1 MLKKRKFLPLKIAC
15 WLNDKKITLT
25 IFSITLAL
33 FLLGCNSRFVSVTN
47 DIDKYQQIYN
57 QAIVDAAIAKEY
69 EEYSLTPIKDTKIKV
84 AQWLSQNSADKYYKT
99 PYENN
104 QLMPVKKKGGIFVSL
119 KSELQ
124 KKCQNYLGKDL
135 TQRLEQLLG
144 LPLNSGYT
152 YFVEMSVRQEDIFRP
167 CIDPD
172 ITKKKCEAKSSS
184 LDQISQTHKAWL
196 AEQMLKSYQFTD
208 AKGYPFTRLGY
219 TYDWNPDTPD
229 LGVSEY
235 IIREGAKIKVINIM
249 STQDYCRSAN

>member
-1 MLKKRKFLPLKIAC
+1 MAC
-15 WLNDKKITLT
+15 WLNDNKITLA
-25 IFSITLAL
+25 ILSIALSL
-33 FLLGCNSRFVSVTN
+33 FLLGCNSRFVSVSNNLT
-47 DIDKYQQIYN
+47 KYQQMYN
-57 QAIVDAAIAKEY
+57 QAIVDAAIAKKS
-69 EEYSLTPIKDTKIKV
+69 EEYPLTPIKDTETKV
-84 AQWLSQNSADKYYKT
+84 VQWVDQNSVDKYYKT

-104 QLMPVKKKGGIFVSL
+104 QLMSVKKKGGIFVSL

-124 KKCQNYLGKDL
+124 KKCQNYLGKHL

-144 LPLNSGYT
+144 LPPNSGYT
-152 YFVEMSVRQEDIFRP
+152 YLVEMSVQKEDIFRP

-172 ITKKKCEAKSSS
+172 ITKKKCEAQPSS

-208 AKGYPFTRLGY
+208 RKGYPFTRLGY
-219 TYDWNPDTPD
+219 TYDWNTDTPD

-249 STQDYCRSAN
+249 STEDYCRPEK

>member
-1 MLKKRKFLPLKIAC
+1 MAC
-15 WLNDKKITLT
+15 CLNENKITLT
-25 IFSITLAL
+25 ILSLALSL
-33 FLLGCNSRFVSVTN
+33 FLLGCNSRLVSVSPHLT
-47 DIDKYQQIYN
+47 KSPQIYN
-57 QAIVDAAIAKEY
+57 QAIIDAAIATKF
-69 EEYSLTPIKDTKIKV
+69 EEYPLTPIFDTETTV
-84 AQWLSQNSADKYYKT
+84 VQWVNQNSLDKYYQT

-104 QLMPVKKKGGIFVSL
+104 QLMSVKKKGGIFVSL

-124 KKCQNYLGKDL
+124 TKCQNYFRQHL

-144 LPLNSGYT
+144 LPPNSGYT
-152 YFVEMSVRQEDIFRP
+152 YLVEMSVRQEDIFRP

-172 ITKKKCEAKSSS
+172 ITKKKCAAQPSS
-184 LDQISQTHKAWL
+184 LDQISQTHKVWL

-208 AKGYPFTRLGY
+208 RKGYPFTRLGY

-249 STQDYCRSAN
+249 STEDYCRPGA